1 MSQPVERPPLLD
13 GTPPPAPGWFRRA
26 IEETPERGSI
36 RVRGVDIELLTWGPV
51 GAPGLL
57 FLHGKGAHA
66 DWWSFIAPFFSNRF
80 RVASISWSG
89 MGRSG
94 WREAYPET
102 LLAEEALAALEAT
115 GAFESSVRPV
125 VVAHSYGCLMAAELA
140 GRIGGRL
147 RSAVLIDPAIYSA
160 ETVEVRRQRWGV
172 VERKPSRVYATME
185 EALRRYRFSPWQ
197 PCENLY
203 IADYIAR
210 RSLTRVDDASG
221 NGWSWCFDPRHWS
234 PDRQN
239 AINELPRDA
248 GVPFTIILGSESA
261 LYRPQDIDY
270 IARTRPPGTA
280 LVTIPEAAHHV
291 MVDQPIAL
299 VTALRTVFAGLSE
312 R

>member
-1 MSQPVERPPLLD
+1 LLD
-13 GTPPPAPGWFRRA
+13 GAVPSAPGWFQKA
-26 IEETPERGSI
+26 IAEAPERGTI
-36 RVRGVDIELLTWGPV
+36 RVRDVDIEMLTWGPV
-51 GAPGLL
+51 GAPVLL

-66 DWWSFIAPFFSNRF
+66 DWWSFIAPFFSRHF
-80 RVASISWSG
+80 RVAAISWSG

-94 WREAYPET
+94 WRQAYPEA
-102 LLAEEALAALEAT
+102 LLAEEALAALEET
-115 GAFESSVRPV
+115 GAFEAPVRPV

-147 RSAVLIDPAIYSA
+147 RAAVLIDPAIYSV
-160 ETVEVRRQRWGV
+160 ETVELRRQRWGV
-172 VERKPSRVYATME
+172 VDRKPSRVYATLE

-203 IADYIAR
+203 IADHIAR
-210 RSLTRVDDASG
+210 GSLTWVDDASG
-221 NGWSWCFDPRHWS
+221 AGWRWCFDPRHWS

-239 AINELPRDA
+239 AIHELPRDA
-248 GVPFTIILGSESA
+248 GVPFTIILGSNSA
-261 LYRPQDIDY
+261 LYRPEDVDY

-299 VTALRTVFAGLSE
+299 VSVLRTVFAGLPE

>member
-1 MSQPVERPPLLD
+1 MTQPPDRLPLLD
-13 GTPPPAPGWFRRA
+13 GAVPPAPGWFREA
-26 IEETPERGSI
+26 IAEAPERGTI
-36 RVRGVDIELLTWGPV
+36 RVRGVDIEMLTWGES
-51 GAPGLL
+51 GAPVLL

-66 DWWSFIAPFFSNRF
+66 DWWSFIAPFFSKHF

-94 WREAYPET
+94 WRDAYPET
-102 LLAEEALAALEAT
+102 LLAEEALAALEET
-115 GAFESSVRPV
+115 EAFKSPVRPV

-140 GRIGGRL
+140 GCIGDRL
-147 RSAVLIDPAIYSA
+147 RSAVLIDPAIYS
-160 ETVEVRRQRWGV
+160 VEAVALRRQRWGQ

-185 EALRRYRFSPWQ
+185 EALARYRFSPWQ
-197 PCENLY
+197 PCENLF

-221 NGWSWCFDPRHWS
+221 NGWRWCFDPRHWS

-239 AINELPRDA
+239 AIHELPRNA
-248 GVPFTIILGSESA
+248 GVPFMIILGSDSA
-261 LYRPQDIDY
+261 LYRPEDVDY

-299 VTALRTVFAGLSE
+299 VSALRTVFAGLPE